1 MPSGKL
7 AFKQSDAARLVRAAI
22 RGGMPADRLR
32 VVHDPVT
39 KTISVEVRSES
50 APASEGELE
59 AWMSK
64 HAG

>member
-1 MPSGKL
+1 MSSGKH
-7 AFKQSDAARLVRAAI
+7 AFKFLEAARLVKAAI

-32 VVHDPVT
+32 VVHDPNT
-39 KTISVEVRSES
+39 KTISVEVRGESE
-50 APASEGELE
+50 PASKGELE

>member
-7 AFKQSDAARLVRAAI
+7 AFKLSDAARLVKAAV

-39 KTISVEVRSES
+39 KTISVEVRGEGAPEDDVNPWLSE
-50 APASEGELE
+50 
-59 AWMSK
+59 
-64 HAG
+64 